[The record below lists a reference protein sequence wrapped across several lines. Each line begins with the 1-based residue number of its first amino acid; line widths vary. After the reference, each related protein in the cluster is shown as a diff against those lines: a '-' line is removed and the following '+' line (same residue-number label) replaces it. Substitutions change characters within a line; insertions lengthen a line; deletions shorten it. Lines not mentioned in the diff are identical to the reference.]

1 MRKPFFSFLIVVLAA
16 GTLAPT
22 ALAQRGMLNGTV
34 TDDEGNPVAGAAVV
48 AENAEANPRGGS
60 NR

>member
-34 TDDEGNPVAGAAVV
+34 VRLDGAIRMQ
-48 AENAEANPRGGS
+48 PI
-60 NR
+60 

>member
-34 TDDEGNPVAGAAVV
+34 TDGEGNRVAGATPTASRFVK
-48 AENAEANPRGGS
+48 S
-60 NR
+60 